1 LRQTRAPIKKK
12 VNSMKESVSLPKGYQ
27 RNDWINEHVET
38 FVEQT
43 QKLFDTVS
51 ARCDCPEMTA
61 GPGYSYLWA
70 DGVKVKKPIALPAA
84 EYIRSLFIWVESDMK
99 NQNIFP
105 TKVNSV
111 VGTYPKQFLPSVK
124 NIFKRLFRVYAH
136 VYHHHFKD
144 IVEYQKEQE
153 LNSSYKWFYFFVT
166 GFDLVE
172 RKDMEP
178 LKDLQKLFDQ
188 E

>member
-1 LRQTRAPIKKK
+1 VKVQSSPSASDLFSLCLASNLMDCVQKMETEQFDSFSFLLSTVSSHEVQRSTHSLIYYCTSSSSTSLQQLKMFVERKNSLRQTRTPIKKK

-70 DGVKVKKPIALPAA
+70 DGVKVKK
-84 EYIRSLFIWVESDMK
+84 
-99 NQNIFP
+99 
-105 TKVNSV
+105 
-111 VGTYPKQFLPSVK
+111 TY
-124 NIFKRLFRVYAH
+124 
-136 VYHHHFKD
+136 
-144 IVEYQKEQE
+144 
-153 LNSSYKWFYFFVT
+153 SSASC
-166 GFDLVE
+166 
-172 RKDMEP
+172 
-178 LKDLQKLFDQ
+178 
-188 E
+188 

>member
-1 LRQTRAPIKKK
+1 
-12 VNSMKESVSLPKGYQ
+12 
-27 RNDWINEHVET
+27 
-38 FVEQT
+38 
-43 QKLFDTVS
+43 
-51 ARCDCPEMTA
+51 
-61 GPGYSYLWA
+61 
-70 DGVKVKKPIALPAA
+70 
-84 EYIRSLFIWVESDMK
+84 
-99 NQNIFP
+99 
-105 TKVNSV
+105 V